1 MGWRTAADSR
11 TKVGVILAGDLG
23 GTNARLAL
31 YDARG
36 RRRILEK
43 TYDARSFRSATEVIR
58 TFLDEHRG
66 ARPSR
71 ASLGVAGPVDGHV
84 CKATNLPWVVD
95 ARKLAR
101 AFDLEKVV
109 LHNDMIALAY
119 GCLGSSAADQQL
131 LSGHGIPGT
140 KRGVVGV
147 VAAGT
152 GLGEC
157 FLIPSE
163 SGCVPM
169 PTEGG
174 HADFAPRNAEE
185 ARLLAFVQEVHG
197 RVSTERILSGD
208 GLGLVHGFVLRDLGV
223 RDDDEAATRE
233 ADPNKRIV
241 ALAKKKSPA
250 ASKAVQMFA
259 GLLGAEL
266 GNVALRGLTRGGLF
280 LSGGLGA
287 AVVGL
292 EKTRFLEAYFAKGRF
307 QSFLESV
314 PLAMVGR
321 TDIGLDGSARLAAA
335 HRSP

>member
-1 MGWRTAADSR
+1 M
-11 TKVGVILAGDLG
+11 ILAGDLG

-43 TYDARSFRSATEVIR
+43 TYEARSFRSATEVIR

-71 ASLGVAGPVDGHV
+71 ASLGVAGPVQGHV

-119 GCLGSSAADQQL
+119 GCLGASAADRQL

-157 FLIPSE
+157 FLVPADSA
-163 SGCVPM
+163 CVPM

-185 ARLLAFVQEVHG
+185 ARLLAFAQEVHG

-208 GLGLVHGFVLRDLGV
+208 GLGLIHRFVLRDLGV
-223 RDDDEAATRE
+223 RDDDDGAAARE
-233 ADPNKRIV
+233 ADPNKRVV
-241 ALAKKKSPA
+241 ALAMKKSPA
-250 ASKAVQMFA
+250 ASKAVQLFA

-287 AVVGL
+287 AVIAI
-292 EKTRFLEAYFAKGRF
+292 EKTSFLDAYLAKGRF
-307 QSFLESV
+307 QAFLESI
-314 PLAMVGR
+314 PLTMVAR